1 MKQLILSLALLFAVG
16 CWCAPQVM
24 AKGDDAISSVEK
36 KKKKKAKRGALS
48 PVAQALEEAGYFTE
62 TEARPKAKFYI
73 FICSASWC
81 GPCRALMPKVV
92 EEYETKMKKN
102 KSVSMVLLGC
112 DSDDESARQYIE
124 HYETDMPGVLN
135 KKVNLENR
143 PEIPGIPWYFIL
155 NAKGEL
161 VSVGAGSKVLDW
173 EAEIKK
179 KPAKP
184 EKASKKKSRR

>member
-16 CWCAPQVM
+16 CWSAPQVM
-24 AKGDDAISSVEK
+24 AQDEDASSSVVK

-102 KSVSMVLLGC
+102 KNVSMVLLGY
-112 DSDDESARQYIE
+112 DSDDDAARKYIE

-155 NAKGEL
+155 NAKGDL
-161 VSVGAGSKVLDW
+161 ISVGAGSKVLDW
-173 EAEIKK
+173 ESEIKK
-179 KPAKP
+179 KPEKP
-184 EKASKKKSRR
+184 NKKKSRR

>member
-16 CWCAPQVM
+16 CWSAPQVM
-24 AKGDDAISSVEK
+24 AQDEDASSSVVK
-36 KKKKKAKRGALS
+36 KKNKKAKRGALS
-48 PVAQALEEAGYFTE
+48 PVAKALEEAGYFTE

-92 EEYETKMKKN
+92 EEYEKKMKKN
-102 KSVSMVLLGC
+102 KSVSMVLLGY
-112 DSDDESARQYIE
+112 DSDDDAARKYIE
-124 HYETDMPGVLN
+124 NYETDMPGVLS
-135 KKVNLENR
+135 KKVQLENR

-155 NAKGEL
+155 NAKGDL

-179 KPAKP
+179 KPEKP
-184 EKASKKKSRR
+184 SKKKSRR

>member
-24 AKGDDAISSVEK
+24 AKGDDATSSVE